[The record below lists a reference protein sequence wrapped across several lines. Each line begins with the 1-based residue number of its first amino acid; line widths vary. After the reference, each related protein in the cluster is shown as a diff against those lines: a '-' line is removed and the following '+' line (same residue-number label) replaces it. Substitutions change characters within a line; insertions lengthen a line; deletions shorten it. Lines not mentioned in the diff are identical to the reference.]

1 MGLKNRDH
9 NNMVKL
15 ERAIDPP
22 FELVKKIYY
31 ITDEFHKEQKKIKE
45 HRRQCALRQI
55 DIKSKPKNDDD
66 DDSSQL
72 EDSNPILQQQDPLVR
87 EAKNVLKK
95 HLATP

>member
-31 ITDEFHKEQKKIKE
+31 ITDEFHKE
-45 HRRQCALRQI
+45 
-55 DIKSKPKNDDD
+55 
-66 DDSSQL
+66 
-72 EDSNPILQQQDPLVR
+72 
-87 EAKNVLKK
+87 
-95 HLATP
+95 